1 MRLRLLVITAMLAVP
16 SMGSADEP
24 GWVAIG
30 QGESFTEY
38 VDVNSLRIR
47 AGRLTAS
54 TLTDFAAPQQ
64 SNEASAKPYRSMTTL
79 RMYDCSADRAGA
91 LVITFYAEAVGQ
103 GNVLKTITIKPA
115 AVVMNH
121 SSPESLGHIEIE
133 TVCSMWANTSRGVNA
148 AAKR

>member
-16 SMGSADEP
+16 PMGSADEP

-54 TLTDFAAPQQ
+54 ILTDFAAPQQ
-64 SNEASAKPYRSMTTL
+64 SNEAGAKPYRSMTTL
-79 RMYDCSADRAGA
+79 SMYDCSADRAGA
-91 LVITFYAEAVGQ
+91 LVITFYAEAVGE
-103 GNVLKTITIKPA
+103 GNVLKSITVKPA
-115 AVVMNH
+115 AVVMNY
-121 SSPESLGHIEIE
+121 SSPASLGHKEIN
-133 TVCSMWANTSRGVNA
+133 TVCSMWASMSKGVNA